1 LDETTTLWQTIL
13 DLTLLGHPDHRSF
26 LVKVAGHIY
35 GRFRATGAK
44 EDLDEVIAGALELP
58 SPGNSERWSVPINL
72 TYRLC
77 EVHECQVG
85 EFRVALE
92 FTSSDH
98 RERPSTLVNIAD
110 RLKERFRKLGL
121 VVDLADSINLRRA
134 ASELALQKNHDHPPS
149 HMAIAGDQVRKE
161 D

>member
-1 LDETTTLWQTIL
+1 RRTLDETTTLWQTIL

-85 EFRVALE
+85 EFRGR
-92 FTSSDH
+92 SSLWWPLVGSVDDPN
-98 RERPSTLVNIAD
+98 RRSCVIRKATAGLDEVITL
-110 RLKERFRKLGL
+110 
-121 VVDLADSINLRRA
+121 
-134 ASELALQKNHDHPPS
+134 
-149 HMAIAGDQVRKE
+149 
-161 D
+161 